1 MVEEKDGYIKIVGRN
16 SDIINVGGEK
26 VKRVIKAFN
35 SVVTV
40 YDIPSEKR
48 SAV

>member
-1 MVEEKDGYIKIVGRN
+1 MGSDKVKKIVEDFGT
-16 SDIINVGGEK
+16 
-26 VKRVIKAFN
+26 VI
-35 SVVTV
+35 TV